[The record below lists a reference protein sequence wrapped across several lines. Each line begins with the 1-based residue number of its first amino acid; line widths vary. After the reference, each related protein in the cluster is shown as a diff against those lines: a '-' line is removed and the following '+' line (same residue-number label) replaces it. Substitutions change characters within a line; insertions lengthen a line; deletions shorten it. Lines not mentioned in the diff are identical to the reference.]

1 LPIGVHIV
9 QKLSIPVREFM
20 GQRRRRRKKKKK
32 KKKRTD

>member
-20 GQRRRRRKKKKK
+20 GQKRRRRKKKKK
-32 KKKRTD
+32 KKRTD